1 MVAIGSSVLYTALNI
16 LVAELWV
23 FPIPFLVVAGAP
35 VLISIWA
42 IASRL
47 VLGPHPVEGVQDGSF
62 RGRRVLLLTAVH
74 ASLLAIYPAYQAVFL
89 EVDGFLELAMF
100 ALLPVINLSLK
111 NLQTAL
117 GSHLEDSLPEVIIFS
132 VDVFNAIYSVLCMH
146 SANSI
151 KMVALTLVLNTF
163 VLILSLHGMNRRSRV
178 ARECRSF
185 QLMERQQQQI
195 RRTQSVLDSVVTGGC
210 SPALLST
217 LVTTTLRML
226 QAPGQLDTHEL
237 RTIRL
242 LSGMPHQLSS
252 SSSALLD
259 SLAAR
264 SVYNNNR
271 RTTVTTCVAQ
281 IKSRF
286 SSAAVEGRVLSATHF
301 PPPSPYK
308 SMLAK
313 RLRGTVLV
321 VPTHVSSR
329 TTINEIETSACQQD
343 KRDESTSTKS
353 EISDTQPNSAE
364 LLEIPML
371 QTLYLTTP
379 HVEHVIHAMPHS
391 IVEPIPSLPRPSG
404 LWISLFG
411 QEVSDKLIP
420 LVSKNNPF
428 IGTVLDETRKLN
440 TRAVKQTLQL
450 LFNNEYLGLMA
461 YTQCIIPVVYLL
473 YMPILQAL
481 PNHVYYPT
489 HYRYFG
495 GENEFDE
502 RMTVIGI
509 LAGLQFAVL
518 MALQVFVPE
527 KFPTRS
533 DTQRVR
539 SFTQVIR
546 GLSTEPLRTL
556 DSLAVLRQDSG
567 RSCNGQQTSTVSP
580 RADSK
585 GLPRRSSYVLEIRPD
600 SPTKRCLRQTSS
612 LSNFREL
619 STTIPKPPGTI
630 EGSPEKKNSMTGPDG
645 SKMAASSQKRD
656 ALLVSLPPK
665 VKRQPSLRVATT
677 TFFGYSFAPLYD
689 FWERLQ
695 VSHCGQYSVERM
707 LALDEYCQRVSIGR
721 VLVVC
726 LLFPLGPLLVVVL
739 TEFMPLQPVENGP
752 LTNYVFWIRHTL
764 MGTLIVMCG
773 MMQAKAWI
781 PEMAMTTKQVLA
793 VAIGS
798 ALMYTA
804 SNVVIAD
811 LWVFPIPFFVVVG
824 APLMITIWA
833 IVSRIALGP
842 RPLEGVQDG
851 EFQGRQFLL
860 LIAVHASLLGL
871 YPAYQA
877 VFLALDGLLQL
888 GMIALV
894 PVINLALKNL
904 QTSIGSHLEDS
915 LPEVIIF
922 SVDVFSA
929 IYSVL
934 CMHSANSMKMVAITM
949 ILNTSVMF
957 LSLHGMNRRSR
968 VARACRSFQLMEQQ
982 QEKIR
987 RRQSVLDSVVAA
999 GGNPALLSTLVDTML
1014 RLLQAPGQL
1023 DTAELRAIRLR
1034 RTTEAVSVA
1043 QMKER
1048 YSSAAME
1055 GCPLRASELPVAS
1068 PSRSKLVR
1076 RLRGA
1081 ALVSSTT
1088 RWLSLRIGSRARQGD
1103 SARFRSGHRES
1114 TNVST
1119 ESDESEAEK
1128 VTRQSSSLSSQGSTV
1143 VVDMESPAPRISQ
1156 LIDASSL
1163 AVLSPKTHQKSS
1175 RRSIPALWQETSEK
1189 LLPLVSKNNPVIG
1202 ILLKETQKQNTRAV
1216 KQTLQ
1221 LLFNNEYI
1229 GLIAYAQCIIPVLY
1243 LLYMPALQA
1252 LPNHVYYPT
1261 HYRYFGDALEFEER
1275 ELDLFVLVI
1284 TDMYKKNSEFFV
1296 ANGTFWF
1303 RNNL

>member
-1 MVAIGSSVLYTALNI
+1 M
-16 LVAELWV
+16 
-23 FPIPFLVVAGAP
+23 
-35 VLISIWA
+35 
-42 IASRL
+42 
-47 VLGPHPVEGVQDGSF
+47 QDT
-62 RGRRVLLLTAVH
+62 RDDIQR
-74 ASLLAIYPAYQAVFL
+74 
-89 EVDGFLELAMF
+89 
-100 ALLPVINLSLK
+100 
-111 NLQTAL
+111 
-117 GSHLEDSLPEVIIFS
+117 
-132 VDVFNAIYSVLCMH
+132 
-146 SANSI
+146 
-151 KMVALTLVLNTF
+151 
-163 VLILSLHGMNRRSRV
+163 
-178 ARECRSF
+178 
-185 QLMERQQQQI
+185 
-195 RRTQSVLDSVVTGGC
+195 
-210 SPALLST
+210 
-217 LVTTTLRML
+217 
-226 QAPGQLDTHEL
+226 
-237 RTIRL
+237 
-242 LSGMPHQLSS
+242 
-252 SSSALLD
+252 SSSAQPAM
-259 SLAAR
+259 SR
-264 SVYNNNR
+264 GSGT
-271 RTTVTTCVAQ
+271 RTSIRGVVVA
-281 IKSRF
+281 
-286 SSAAVEGRVLSATHF
+286 
-301 PPPSPYK
+301 
-308 SMLAK
+308 
-313 RLRGTVLV
+313 
-321 VPTHVSSR
+321 
-329 TTINEIETSACQQD
+329 
-343 KRDESTSTKS
+343 
-353 EISDTQPNSAE
+353 
-364 LLEIPML
+364 
-371 QTLYLTTP
+371 P
-379 HVEHVIHAMPHS
+379 HLG
-391 IVEPIPSLPRPSG
+391 SLPRRDPQKFT
-404 LWISLFG
+404 I
-411 QEVSDKLIP
+411 K
-420 LVSKNNPF
+420 
-428 IGTVLDETRKLN
+428 R
-440 TRAVKQTLQL
+440 
-450 LFNNEYLGLMA
+450 
-461 YTQCIIPVVYLL
+461 
-473 YMPILQAL
+473 
-481 PNHVYYPT
+481 
-489 HYRYFG
+489 
-495 GENEFDE
+495 
-502 RMTVIGI
+502 
-509 LAGLQFAVL
+509 
-518 MALQVFVPE
+518 
-527 KFPTRS
+527 FPTTAREVPPLGQILS
-533 DTQRVR
+533 D
-539 SFTQVIR
+539 
-546 GLSTEPLRTL
+546 
-556 DSLAVLRQDSG
+556 LAVLRQDSG

-1023 DTAELRAIRLR
+1023 DTAELRAIRLYSGMPQQLSDSNVALLETLASRSVYNNSR

-1275 ELDLFVLVI
+1275 MTVVGMLALMQLLVLVTLQVIVMKRFSISTIYQVAFVLESRFVLLQGRVLVWFI
-1284 TDMYKKNSEFFV
+1284 FAVQSTLVHYGVDFTFRFDWLKK
-1296 ANGTFWF
+1296 
-1303 RNNL
+1303 

>member
-1 MVAIGSSVLYTALNI
+1 
-16 LVAELWV
+16 
-23 FPIPFLVVAGAP
+23 
-35 VLISIWA
+35 
-42 IASRL
+42 
-47 VLGPHPVEGVQDGSF
+47 
-62 RGRRVLLLTAVH
+62 
-74 ASLLAIYPAYQAVFL
+74 
-89 EVDGFLELAMF
+89 
-100 ALLPVINLSLK
+100 
-111 NLQTAL
+111 
-117 GSHLEDSLPEVIIFS
+117 
-132 VDVFNAIYSVLCMH
+132 
-146 SANSI
+146 
-151 KMVALTLVLNTF
+151 
-163 VLILSLHGMNRRSRV
+163 
-178 ARECRSF
+178 
-185 QLMERQQQQI
+185 
-195 RRTQSVLDSVVTGGC
+195 
-210 SPALLST
+210 
-217 LVTTTLRML
+217 
-226 QAPGQLDTHEL
+226 
-237 RTIRL
+237 
-242 LSGMPHQLSS
+242 
-252 SSSALLD
+252 
-259 SLAAR
+259 
-264 SVYNNNR
+264 
-271 RTTVTTCVAQ
+271 
-281 IKSRF
+281 
-286 SSAAVEGRVLSATHF
+286 
-301 PPPSPYK
+301 
-308 SMLAK
+308 
-313 RLRGTVLV
+313 
-321 VPTHVSSR
+321 
-329 TTINEIETSACQQD
+329 
-343 KRDESTSTKS
+343 
-353 EISDTQPNSAE
+353 
-364 LLEIPML
+364 
-371 QTLYLTTP
+371 
-379 HVEHVIHAMPHS
+379 
-391 IVEPIPSLPRPSG
+391 
-404 LWISLFG
+404 
-411 QEVSDKLIP
+411 
-420 LVSKNNPF
+420 
-428 IGTVLDETRKLN
+428 
-440 TRAVKQTLQL
+440 
-450 LFNNEYLGLMA
+450 
-461 YTQCIIPVVYLL
+461 
-473 YMPILQAL
+473 
-481 PNHVYYPT
+481 
-489 HYRYFG
+489 
-495 GENEFDE
+495 
-502 RMTVIGI
+502 
-509 LAGLQFAVL
+509 
-518 MALQVFVPE
+518 
-527 KFPTRS
+527 
-533 DTQRVR
+533 
-539 SFTQVIR
+539 
-546 GLSTEPLRTL
+546 
-556 DSLAVLRQDSG
+556 
-567 RSCNGQQTSTVSP
+567 
-580 RADSK
+580 
-585 GLPRRSSYVLEIRPD
+585 
-600 SPTKRCLRQTSS
+600 
-612 LSNFREL
+612 
-619 STTIPKPPGTI
+619 
-630 EGSPEKKNSMTGPDG
+630 
-645 SKMAASSQKRD
+645 MAASSQKRD

-1023 DTAELRAIRLR
+1023 DTAELRAIRLYSGMPQQLSDSNVALLETLASRSVYNNSR

-1275 ELDLFVLVI
+1275 MTVVGMLALMQLLVLVTLQVIVMKRFSISTIYQVAFVLESRFVLLQGRVLVWFI
-1284 TDMYKKNSEFFV
+1284 FAVQSTLVHYGVDFTFRFDWLKK
-1296 ANGTFWF
+1296 
-1303 RNNL
+1303 

>member
-1 MVAIGSSVLYTALNI
+1 M
-16 LVAELWV
+16 
-23 FPIPFLVVAGAP
+23 
-35 VLISIWA
+35 
-42 IASRL
+42 
-47 VLGPHPVEGVQDGSF
+47 QDT
-62 RGRRVLLLTAVH
+62 RDDIQR
-74 ASLLAIYPAYQAVFL
+74 
-89 EVDGFLELAMF
+89 
-100 ALLPVINLSLK
+100 
-111 NLQTAL
+111 
-117 GSHLEDSLPEVIIFS
+117 
-132 VDVFNAIYSVLCMH
+132 
-146 SANSI
+146 
-151 KMVALTLVLNTF
+151 
-163 VLILSLHGMNRRSRV
+163 
-178 ARECRSF
+178 
-185 QLMERQQQQI
+185 
-195 RRTQSVLDSVVTGGC
+195 
-210 SPALLST
+210 
-217 LVTTTLRML
+217 
-226 QAPGQLDTHEL
+226 
-237 RTIRL
+237 
-242 LSGMPHQLSS
+242 
-252 SSSALLD
+252 SSSAQPAM
-259 SLAAR
+259 SR
-264 SVYNNNR
+264 GSGT
-271 RTTVTTCVAQ
+271 RTSIRGVVVA
-281 IKSRF
+281 
-286 SSAAVEGRVLSATHF
+286 
-301 PPPSPYK
+301 
-308 SMLAK
+308 
-313 RLRGTVLV
+313 
-321 VPTHVSSR
+321 
-329 TTINEIETSACQQD
+329 
-343 KRDESTSTKS
+343 
-353 EISDTQPNSAE
+353 
-364 LLEIPML
+364 
-371 QTLYLTTP
+371 P
-379 HVEHVIHAMPHS
+379 HLG
-391 IVEPIPSLPRPSG
+391 SLPRRDPQKFT
-404 LWISLFG
+404 I
-411 QEVSDKLIP
+411 K
-420 LVSKNNPF
+420 
-428 IGTVLDETRKLN
+428 R
-440 TRAVKQTLQL
+440 
-450 LFNNEYLGLMA
+450 
-461 YTQCIIPVVYLL
+461 
-473 YMPILQAL
+473 
-481 PNHVYYPT
+481 
-489 HYRYFG
+489 
-495 GENEFDE
+495 
-502 RMTVIGI
+502 
-509 LAGLQFAVL
+509 
-518 MALQVFVPE
+518 
-527 KFPTRS
+527 FPTTAREVPPLGQILS
-533 DTQRVR
+533 D
-539 SFTQVIR
+539 
-546 GLSTEPLRTL
+546 
-556 DSLAVLRQDSG
+556 LAVLRQDSG

-1023 DTAELRAIRLR
+1023 DTAELRAIRLYSGMPQQLSDSNVALLETLASRSVYNNSR

-1114 TNVST
+1114 TNIST

-1275 ELDLFVLVI
+1275 MTVVGMLALMQLLVLVTLQVIVMKRFSISTIYQVAFVLESRFVLLQGRVLVWFI
-1284 TDMYKKNSEFFV
+1284 FAVQSTLVHYGVDFTFRFDWLKK
-1296 ANGTFWF
+1296 
-1303 RNNL
+1303 